1 MGIKGQ
7 PFVDPV
13 VDVPV
18 ARPPGQFEYLCQ
30 NEPVWFRVPVSDPD
44 PVVEPEAVAKVD
56 WIEPAR
62 VRSLLFYG
70 DPTAA
75 EAEQAAQL
83 CGVGGEY
90 SRIGNGESNSTS
102 RSTGAGG
109 RGSFTTYTSNP

>member
-62 VRSLLFYG
+62 VRSLP
-70 DPTAA
+70 PTIK
-75 EAEQAAQL
+75 
-83 CGVGGEY
+83 GGW
-90 SRIGNGESNSTS
+90 GPNGS
-102 RSTGAGG
+102 RSRASSTTLWGG
-109 RGSFTTYTSNP
+109 WGV